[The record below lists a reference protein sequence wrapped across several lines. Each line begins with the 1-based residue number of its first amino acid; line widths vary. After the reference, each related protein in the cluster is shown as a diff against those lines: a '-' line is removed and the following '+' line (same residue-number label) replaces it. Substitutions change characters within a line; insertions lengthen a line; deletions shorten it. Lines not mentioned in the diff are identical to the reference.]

1 MSCIKSD
8 SFVLPDFISYC
19 RYPVRTNPRGREVA
33 AASESWLLAGA
44 HLTAKKR
51 RAFLGLQ
58 AGSLAGMCYPDAD
71 EEHLRVCAD
80 YMNYLFKLDDWSD
93 EFDAKDI
100 DSMRDCVMSALRDP
114 FGFQTDKAVGKLA
127 KW

>member
-1 MSCIKSD
+1 MSYIEHGT
-8 SFVLPDFISYC
+8 FNLPDFISYC
-19 RYPVRTNPRGREVA
+19 RYPICTNPHGHEVA
-33 AASESWLLAGA
+33 AASESWLLASA
-44 HLTAKKR
+44 PMTAKKCR
-51 RAFLGLQ
+51 EFKDLK
-58 AGSLAGMCYPDAD
+58 AGSLAAMCYPDAD
-71 EEHLRVCAD
+71 KGRLRVCAD

>member
-1 MSCIKSD
+1 M
-8 SFVLPDFISYC
+8 
-19 RYPVRTNPRGREVA
+19 
-33 AASESWLLAGA
+33 
-44 HLTAKKR
+44 TAKKR
-51 RAFLGLQ
+51 REFKDLK
-58 AGSLAGMCYPDAD
+58 AGSLVAMCYPDAD
-71 EEHLRVCAD
+71 KGRLRICTD